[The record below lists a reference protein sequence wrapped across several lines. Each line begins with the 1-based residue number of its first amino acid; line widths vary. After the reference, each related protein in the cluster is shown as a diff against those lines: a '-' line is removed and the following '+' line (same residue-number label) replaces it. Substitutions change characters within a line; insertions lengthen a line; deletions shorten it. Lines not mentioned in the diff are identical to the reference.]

1 MDEATIV
8 VMEISREIELPFPQ
22 VLDGVTVIL
31 PGVALVAKT
40 KLLVGVV
47 VVDVKLAPDPEL
59 VHVYAVAVGSAVME
73 YV

>member
-1 MDEATIV
+1 
-8 VMEISREIELPFPQ
+8 MEISREIELPFPQ

-47 VVDVKLAPDPEL
+47 VVDVKLAPDPE
-59 VHVYAVAVGSAVME
+59 
-73 YV
+73 